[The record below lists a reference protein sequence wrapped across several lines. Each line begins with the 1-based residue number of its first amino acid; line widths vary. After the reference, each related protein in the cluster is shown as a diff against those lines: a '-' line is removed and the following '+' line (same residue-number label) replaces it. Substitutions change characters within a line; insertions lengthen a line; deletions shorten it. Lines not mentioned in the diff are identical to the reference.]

1 MTSHKTQTQRITE
14 VLERN
19 GQIGRNQCLS
29 MSPATYI
36 PACKLIWI
44 CRPIHSMQSRPA
56 PAHGAQILTD
66 VLLDR
71 AKSSATFF
79 NGQRFPK
86 DIFLSGD
93 NYPVVS

>member
-1 MTSHKTQTQRITE
+1 VPLDVSGY
-14 VLERN
+14 V
-19 GQIGRNQCLS
+19 
-29 MSPATYI
+29 
-36 PACKLIWI
+36 
-44 CRPIHSMQSRPA
+44 HSGLQAHLDLPTNSLDAIAPA